1 MTAPL
6 PFLGDLPEE
15 VAEKVRSG
23 YEALAACRVCPRF
36 CGVDRLSGETGT
48 CRTGLLAKVA
58 AANLH
63 FGEEPCLTGTR
74 GSGTV
79 FFSGCNLA
87 CDFCQNFPL
96 SQLGQGQEKTPEEIA
111 EIFLKLESRG
121 AHNINLV
128 TPSHVVPQILHA
140 LALARKDGLTAPVV
154 YNSNGYDEPAMLRLL
169 EGFVDIYLP
178 DMKYASDIVALR
190 HSKAPGYGERNRAA
204 VREMARQVGPLSLDA
219 SGLARRGL
227 LIRHLLLPGGLSGF
241 SEVAG
246 FIREE
251 LGRETAVS
259 FMGQYFPTHRAL
271 RIPAL
276 ARRITQDEYDRGLRI
291 LFSEGLVE
299 GYVQEFE
306 GEDEGLFPASPEPEE
321 PEEKECQKE
330 MTFATS

>member
-1 MTAPL
+1 MTGFVSSL
-6 PFLGDLPEE
+6 RELPEE
-15 VAEKVRSG
+15 ASERVRAG
-23 YEALAACRVCPRF
+23 YEALGNCRVCPRS

-96 SQLGQGQEKTPEEIA
+96 SQFGQGQEKTPREIA
-111 EIFLKLESRG
+111 EIFLGLEGRG

-140 LALARKDGLTAPVV
+140 LALARKDGLTVPVV

-169 EGFVDIYLP
+169 EGYVDIYLP
-178 DMKYASDIVALR
+178 DMKYASDLVALR
-190 HSKAPGYGERNRAA
+190 HSKAPGYVERNRAA
-204 VREMARQVGPLSLDA
+204 VREMARQVGPLSLDDR
-219 SGLARRGL
+219 GLARRGL

-241 SEVAG
+241 GEVAR

-251 LGRETAVS
+251 LGQETAVS

-276 ARRITQDEYDRGLRI
+276 ARRITKDEYDRGLEI

-299 GYVQEFE
+299 GYVQELE
-306 GEDEGLFPASPEPEE
+306 GEDEGLFPASQETEE
-321 PEEKECQKE
+321 RECQRE